1 MTHLVWLYAY
11 PFYNFLQCFTG
22 ICAPLHFPFG

>member
-1 MTHLVWLYAY
+1 MEYLYLLFAY
-11 PFYNFLQCFTG
+11 PFSQFIACFTG